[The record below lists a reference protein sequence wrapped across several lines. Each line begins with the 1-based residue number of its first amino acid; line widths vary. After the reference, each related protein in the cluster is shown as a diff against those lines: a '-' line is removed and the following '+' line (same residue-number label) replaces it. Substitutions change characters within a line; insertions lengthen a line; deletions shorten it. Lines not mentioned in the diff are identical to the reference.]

1 MQQAVNADFIKPGV
15 IYGYRTK
22 GDYGEY
28 SEGHQSKSYAR
39 CFGLQGDVY
48 YFGRSKRKDMLDFA
62 CLGEGTST
70 PEHEQQCEL
79 LKKKCN
85 RSGLNAPSRVLLW
98 VRVCDLETT
107 WDEVR
112 RALRTPYFPFNHD
125 RASEPEPPAT
135 ITHHPVLGAKFY
147 TVEGIGPYDFG
158 IWMRAVVDQ
167 ILKTPTRVADSFRAA
182 AAVRVFRIVIEV

>member
-1 MQQAVNADFIKPGV
+1 MQVHADHLKAGV
-15 IYGYRTK
+15 LYGYRTK
-22 GDYGEY
+22 GDYGDF
-28 SEGHQSKSYAR
+28 SDG
-39 CFGLQGDVY
+39 QGNVY
-48 YFGRSKRKDMLDFA
+48 YFGRTRQKDVLDFK
-62 CLGEGTST
+62 CTSIAWT
-70 PEHEQQCEL
+70 QEDKDVTREL
-79 LKKKCN
+79 LRKKCN
-85 RSGLNAPSRVLLW
+85 RTGLNAPSRVLLW

-135 ITHHPVLGAKFY
+135 ITNHPVLGDNFY

-158 IWMRAVVDQ
+158 IWIRAVVDQ